1 MGSEDRWEAELQEHP
16 VLSKLAREGA
26 ADATTFWGYVGPSKA
41 EEFVTLYPSLE
52 NLSDS
57 IEIARADILHVE
69 DVPES
74 VLLFGAKV
82 VWVRREATVN
92 RGRAAPAQGMARQ
105 RPDPG
110 APADAPR
117 GEVVEVSKGRL
128 RMQMAARGDEADCVS
143 PCATCRDCSSVCICI
158 CRYVPP
164 E

>member
-1 MGSEDRWEAELQEHP
+1 MGIEERWEAELQEHP

-26 ADATTFWGYVGPSKA
+26 SDATTFWGYVGPSRG
-41 EEFVTLYPSLE
+41 EDLVTLYPSLE

-57 IEIARADILHVE
+57 FEIARADILHVE

-82 VWVRREATVN
+82 VWVRREARIN
-92 RGRAAPAQGMARQ
+92 RGQVAPAQGVARQ
-105 RPDPG
+105 RPAASPE
-110 APADAPR
+110 ADEPQ
-117 GEVVEVSKGRL
+117 GDVVEVRKGRL
-128 RMQMAARGDEADCVS
+128 RMQMRPRGAEADCSS

-158 CRYVPP
+158 CRYEPP